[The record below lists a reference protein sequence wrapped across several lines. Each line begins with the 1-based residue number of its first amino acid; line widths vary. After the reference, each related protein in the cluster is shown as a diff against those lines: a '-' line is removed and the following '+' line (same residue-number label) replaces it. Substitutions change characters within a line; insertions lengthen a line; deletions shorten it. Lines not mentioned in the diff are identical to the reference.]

1 MVFVT
6 FGKRQN
12 FFGPFLRFAQADRI
26 EAGGKISPPTQPANI
41 SQESGILTQHSPPP
55 PPHCPRRQI
64 LALLI
69 QLPFD
74 LKAWN
79 WQEVVALVSAQERN
93 PTFL

>member
-1 MVFVT
+1 MVFAT

-69 QLPFD
+69 QL
-74 LKAWN
+74 L
-79 WQEVVALVSAQERN
+79 
-93 PTFL
+93 